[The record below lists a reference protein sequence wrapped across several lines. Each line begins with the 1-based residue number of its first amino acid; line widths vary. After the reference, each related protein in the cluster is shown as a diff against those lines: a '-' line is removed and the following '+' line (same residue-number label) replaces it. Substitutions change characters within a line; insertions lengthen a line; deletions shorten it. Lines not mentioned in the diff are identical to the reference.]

1 MQTILELEKLVEKE
15 KELEVQKRERKD
27 LLKKVQPLPP
37 FSGY

>member
-27 LLKKVQPLPP
+27 LLKKVMK
-37 FSGY
+37 